1 MINIPDKGL
10 EELMEYFEKDF
21 GKILKNNA
29 QQMRHN
35 LLPEI
40 TNCFRV
46 YDRNLSQFPV
56 TVDIYGKYAK
66 VTDYKEDAPLD
77 EELKK
82 SCLDICSRML
92 YLEPENIIYTY
103 RAKRETGQQHEKSQD
118 PSIVVEV
125 LENNLKFKVNLT
137 TYVDTGLFL
146 DHRLTRMLIKERS
159 ACCDVLNLFSYT
171 GSFSVYA
178 AAGLANSV
186 KSVDLSATYTKWA
199 QENLANNGYD
209 GPSYECLCMDALKY
223 VQEALEKG
231 EKYDIIIFDPPS
243 FSNSRKMESTFDVSR
258 DYALWIK
265 ALSKLMKKTG
275 FILFSTNLGSFSM
288 DKRRLRNLRVK
299 EITGALEAPGF
310 SKSRKGTARSWIM
323 AFDEDSLK
331 LDWSEPKEKSS
342 KGTGKSSEKRS
353 ERKSE
358 QGVRKFGT
366 SRRSDRTYKTY
377 KSGRDSQG
385 ERSYKSKRDDNRL
398 RDYRKEDRDS
408 RDVGYNDRYN
418 NRYNRDNRDNR
429 RRSYDSYDGRGYRRD
444 NRENRTYE
452 EDRYRDSDRSRRF
465 KDYRDKDSY
474 SGRRSSQVEY
484 RGRGEDKFEGFG
496 RHSRDERED
505 RQEWQDRRDRR
516 SGQDRPNR
524 RDRENSKSFRSS
536 SSYKASSYNMS
547 KSSKKP
553 YGFDSFKPARSR
565 DDSSDFFWNT
575 DDLDVKPNKEG

>member
-1 MINIPDKGL
+1 
-10 EELMEYFEKDF
+10 MEYFEKDF

-35 LLPEI
+35 LLPQG

-66 VTDYKEDAPLD
+66 VTDYKEGSPLD
-77 EELKK
+77 EEQRK

-92 YLEPENIIYTY
+92 YLEPTNIIYTY
-103 RAKRETGQQHEKSQD
+103 RAKREIGQQHEKSQA
-118 PSIVVEV
+118 PSVVVEV
-125 LENNLKFKVNLT
+125 LENNLKFKVDLT

-159 ACCDVLNLFSYT
+159 ASCDVLNLFSYT

-199 QENLANNGYD
+199 QENLANNGYE
-209 GPSYECLCMDALKY
+209 GPSYECLCIDALKY
-223 VQEALEKG
+223 VQEAIEKD

-243 FSNSRKMESTFDVSR
+243 FSNSRKMESDFDVAR

-265 ALSKLMKKTG
+265 ALSRLMKKTG
-275 FILFSTNLGSFSM
+275 FILFSTNLGSFNM
-288 DKRRLRNLRVK
+288 DKRRLKNLRVK
-299 EITGALEAPGF
+299 EITGAVEAPGF
-310 SKSRKGTARSWIM
+310 NKSHKGMARSWMM

-331 LDWSEPKEKSS
+331 LDWSEPVEKSA
-342 KGTGKSSEKRS
+342 KGTDKSLETRS

-358 QGVRKFGT
+358 RSVRRTET
-366 SRRSDRTYKTY
+366 SRNKSYKTERA
-377 KSGRDSQG
+377 GRDSQG
-385 ERSYKSKRDDNRL
+385 GRNFKDERNYMGERRDIRS
-398 RDYRKEDRDS
+398 RDYRRDDRYSRDDRYRRDDRDRRPSRSNYEGRSSRDNYYDDRYDERKNYRENRDS
-408 RDVGYNDRYN
+408 RN
-418 NRYNRDNRDNR
+418 NR
-429 RRSYDSYDGRGYRRD
+429 
-444 NRENRTYE
+444 
-452 EDRYRDSDRSRRF
+452 DRYRSSDRPRYND
-465 KDYRDKDSY
+465 KDKRDNIRDKDTY

-496 RHSRDERED
+496 RHYRD
-505 RQEWQDRRDRR
+505 DRRDRN
-516 SGQDRPNR
+516 DKNN
-524 RDRENSKSFRSS
+524 RENSRTFRSS
-536 SSYKASSYNMS
+536 SSYKGSSYNGA

-575 DDLDVKPNKEG
+575 DDLDVKPKKDE